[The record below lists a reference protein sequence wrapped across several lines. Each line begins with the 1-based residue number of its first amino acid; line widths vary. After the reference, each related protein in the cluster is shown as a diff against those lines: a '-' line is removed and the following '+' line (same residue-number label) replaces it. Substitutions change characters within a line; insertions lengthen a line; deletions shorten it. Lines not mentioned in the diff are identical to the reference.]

1 MPSRLTFSLT
11 LNALG
16 LGLVLWLVLPGS
28 RSEARARVSHLLA
41 NRVSRLKHQPAPPP
55 VEATAPEV
63 IEVIEPFNWAQFE
76 SADYRVYLANLRG
89 IGCPESTVRDIL
101 IADVNDLFNGRVKT
115 LVDGVSGQFWNLI
128 THEAEFEKLVDEKE
142 KQLRALDEE
151 RDELFTLLFGDSN
164 PRAEEEARA
173 SATVNQERWE
183 RLADF
188 LPPVKRAQWVAAKD
202 ELERT
207 WKAFLRTPGQT
218 GAQQQAKRKEL
229 EAAHEQALR
238 QWLTPD
244 EYAELRLRQS
254 PAANLPEGL
263 VGLDLTED
271 QVRAAAKIELATADA
286 QAALSQKDADFKSR
300 TALLQQQ
307 SEAQTQELI
316 GPEAYAALQRA
327 TDNRYEPFYRVT
339 QRLELP
345 DAAAAQAYDIR
356 RKAQDAARQLLDN
369 ESLSVEDRQAMLQA
383 ISAEAKQGL
392 STALGP
398 KGFAAYDKLDGGWMN
413 QLTSHAQ

>member
-1 MPSRLTFSLT
+1 MPSRLTVSLT

-16 LGLVLWLVLPGS
+16 LGLVLWLALPGS
-28 RSEARARVSHLLA
+28 WSEARARVSHLLV

-55 VEATAPEV
+55 VVATAPEV
-63 IEVIEPFNWAQFE
+63 LEVNEPFNWAQIE

-89 IGCPESTVRDIL
+89 MGCPESTVRDIL
-101 IADVNDLFNGRVKT
+101 IADVNDLFSGRVKT
-115 LVDGVSGQFWNLI
+115 LVDGVSGQFWTLI

-151 RDELFTLLFGDSN
+151 RDELFTLLFGNSN
-164 PRAEEEARA
+164 PRADEEARA
-173 SATVNQERWE
+173 SATANRERWE

-188 LPPVKRAQWVAAKD
+188 LPPEKRAQWVAAKG
-202 ELERT
+202 ELERA
-207 WKAFLRTPGQT
+207 WRAFLRTPGQT
-218 GAQQQAKRKEL
+218 GAQEQAKRKEL

-244 EYAELRLRQS
+244 EYAELRLRQL
-254 PAANLPEGL
+254 PAANLPERL
-263 VGLDLTED
+263 VGLDLSED

-286 QAALSQKDADFKSR
+286 RAALSQKGADFKSR

-307 SEAQTQELI
+307 SEAQTRELI
-316 GPEAYAALQRA
+316 GSEAYAALQRA
-327 TDNRYEPFYRVT
+327 TDNRYEAFYRVT

-345 DAAAAQAYDIR
+345 DAVAGQAYDIR
-356 RKAQDAARQLLDN
+356 RKAQDAARQLFGD
-369 ESLSVEDRQAMLQA
+369 ESLSAEDRQAMLQA

-413 QLTSHAQ
+413 QLTSRAQ

>member
-1 MPSRLTFSLT
+1 MPSRLTFSLI

-16 LGLVLWLVLPGS
+16 LGLVLWLALPGS
-28 RSEARARVSHLLA
+28 RSEARARVSHLLT
-41 NRVSRLKHQPAPPP
+41 NRVSRLKHQPAAPP

-63 IEVIEPFNWAQFE
+63 IEVNEPFNWAQAE

-101 IADVNDLFNGRVKT
+101 IADVDDLFSGRVKT

-151 RDELFTLLFGDSN
+151 RDELFTLLFGNSS
-164 PRAEEEARA
+164 PRADEEARA
-173 SATVNQERWE
+173 SATANRERWE

-188 LPPVKRAQWVAAKD
+188 LPPEKRAQWVAAKD
-202 ELERT
+202 ELERA

-218 GAQQQAKRKEL
+218 GAQEQTKRKEL

-254 PAANLPEGL
+254 SAANLPDRL
-263 VGLDLTED
+263 VGLDLSED
-271 QVRAAAKIELATADA
+271 QARAAAKIQLATADA

-307 SEAQTQELI
+307 SEVQTRELI

-356 RKAQDAARQLLDN
+356 RKAQDAARQLLDD
-369 ESLSVEDRQAMLQA
+369 ESLSAEDRQAMLQA

>member
-16 LGLVLWLVLPGS
+16 LGLVLWLALPGS
-28 RSEARARVSHLLA
+28 RSEARARVSHLLT
-41 NRVSRLKHQPAPPP
+41 NRVSRMEHQPAPPP
-55 VEATAPEV
+55 VVVPAPEV
-63 IEVIEPFNWAQFE
+63 LEVNEPFNWAQIE
-76 SADYRVYLANLRG
+76 SADYRMSLANLRG

-101 IADVNDLFNGRVKT
+101 IADVNDLFSGRVKT

-128 THEAEFEKLVDEKE
+128 THEAEFEKLVDEKG

-151 RDELFTLLFGDSN
+151 RDELFTLLFGKSN

-173 SATVNQERWE
+173 SATANRERWE

-188 LPPVKRAQWVAAKD
+188 LPPEKRAQWVAAKD
-202 ELERT
+202 ELERAWT
-207 WKAFLRTPGQT
+207 AFLRTPGQT
-218 GAQQQAKRKEL
+218 GSQQQAKRKEL

-254 PAANLPEGL
+254 PAANLPERL
-263 VGLDLTED
+263 VGLDLSED
-271 QVRAAAKIELATADA
+271 QVRAAAKIQLATAEA
-286 QAALSQKDADFKSR
+286 QAALSPKDADFKSR

-307 SEAQTQELI
+307 SEAQTRELI
-316 GPEAYAALQRA
+316 GSEAYAALQRA
-327 TDNRYEPFYRVT
+327 SDSRYEPFYRVT

-345 DAAAAQAYDIR
+345 AHELHVARIER
-356 RKAQDAARQLLDN
+356 R
-369 ESLSVEDRQAMLQA
+369 M
-383 ISAEAKQGL
+383 
-392 STALGP
+392 
-398 KGFAAYDKLDGGWMN
+398 
-413 QLTSHAQ
+413 

>member
-63 IEVIEPFNWAQFE
+63 IEVIEPFNWAQVE